1 MAYVNVNGK
10 LVKKSKGQF
19 RGNGFKLPM
28 GVLDYATEFA
38 KSVKMVTEDLIPYD
52 TKMTKNDFNLGGF
65 GNAGFLMA
73 LVPYSGT
80 GVVAKTNDVAKVKSV
95 LAKVHTEKV
104 GNKWVLLRTHIGRD
118 ITYDLFS
125 ELHDT
130 FHTAFI
136 VYSTPEHIAT
146 LSEDRDLCM
155 ALRDHKDPITA
166 LEIL

>member
-28 GVLDYATEFA
+28 GLLDYATEFA
-38 KSVKMVTEDLIPYD
+38 KSVTMVTEDLIPYD

-80 GVVAKTNDVAKVKSV
+80 GVVAKTNDVDKVKSV
-95 LAKVHTEKV
+95 LSKVHSERAGK
-104 GNKWVLLRTHIGRD
+104 NWVLLRTYITRD

-125 ELHDT
+125 ELHET

-146 LSEDRDLCM
+146 LSEDRNLCI
-155 ALRDHKDPITA
+155 ALRDQKNPVND
-166 LEIL
+166 LEII